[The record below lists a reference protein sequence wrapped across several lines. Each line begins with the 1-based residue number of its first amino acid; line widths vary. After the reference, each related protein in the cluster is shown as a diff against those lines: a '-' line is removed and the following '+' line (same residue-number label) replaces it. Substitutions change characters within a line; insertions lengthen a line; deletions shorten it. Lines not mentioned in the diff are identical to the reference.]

1 MTYLHEFLQPFGGWA
16 SRSLRPVHT
25 LFSKWLP
32 KAIAT
37 TKAPKAGSFSEM
49 RGTYPTHPFLLL
61 TSTGSSSW
69 SFLVAKCCPHIFGF
83 ILTWKRHHVHRCLDN
98 PPPLSFPPASWAR
111 FAGTLLLSP
120 GCLQTYSP
128 VPYVRL
134 CQTVCLLGMR
144 IVWYSSFCPLQ
155 ILVHC
160 LPHRRG
166 WALAGGHKEGGGVAD
181 TAD

>member
-111 FAGTLLLSP
+111 FAGTLPTLSWLP
-120 GCLQTYSP
+120 SDVLPCA
-128 VPYVRL
+128 L
-134 CQTVCLLGMR
+134 CQTVPDRVLTWYEDCMVFIFLPFANPSTLPASSQGLG
-144 IVWYSSFCPLQ
+144 I
-155 ILVHC
+155 
-160 LPHRRG
+160 G
-166 WALAGGHKEGGGVAD
+166 WGS
-181 TAD
+181 